1 MGSFSLSSY
10 PPHSPHCGARKNE
23 TEDDY
28 SVSAYGDVS
37 LTDAY
42 VIPGTPSTKKPR
54 LKLKHKKPRLPS
66 KHVQDNNEETL
77 AGNDTTSVCRHT
89 TNNLN
94 IPNFYSIILQY
105 SRSTFLSYLSATSS
119 KASGISPDEDFM
131 AFFDTLKAGRASTRK
146 MKGILSDPP
155 NPNKPSSPS
164 PLTKT
169 SSRQGGKSH
178 RSSGVKRRLPI
189 PLWDQ
194 PTPNK

>member
-1 MGSFSLSSY
+1 MPPTMDPFSLSSY
-10 PPHSPHCGARKNE
+10 PPHSLHCGTRKNE

-77 AGNDTTSVCRHT
+77 TGSDTTSVCLST
-89 TNNLN
+89 TNNLS
-94 IPNFYSIILQY
+94 IPNFYSIISQY

-131 AFFDTLKAGRASTRK
+131 AFFDTLKVVYMYTE
-146 MKGILSDPP
+146 
-155 NPNKPSSPS
+155 
-164 PLTKT
+164 
-169 SSRQGGKSH
+169 
-178 RSSGVKRRLPI
+178 
-189 PLWDQ
+189 
-194 PTPNK
+194 

>member
-1 MGSFSLSSY
+1 M
-10 PPHSPHCGARKNE
+10 
-23 TEDDY
+23 
-28 SVSAYGDVS
+28 SAYGDVS

-77 AGNDTTSVCRHT
+77 TGSDTTSVCLST
-89 TNNLN
+89 TNNLS

-155 NPNKPSSPS
+155 NPNKPSSS
-164 PLTKT
+164 APLTKT

-178 RSSGVKRRLPI
+178 RSSDVKRRRLPI